1 MEIKVGGVLFM
12 KSFLIGVKR
21 VFLPTFLVITVSLLN
36 LSYTHTLHSRR
47 YKGHKNSDYKLDSSL
62 SHDDAYIVSGS
73 EDGRICFWDLVEVQ
87 LQFTVLALDF

>member
-36 LSYTHTLHSRR
+36 LSYTHTHSTHAGTKVIRTPTT
-47 YKGHKNSDYKLDSSL
+47 S
-62 SHDDAYIVSGS
+62 
-73 EDGRICFWDLVEVQ
+73 
-87 LQFTVLALDF
+87 